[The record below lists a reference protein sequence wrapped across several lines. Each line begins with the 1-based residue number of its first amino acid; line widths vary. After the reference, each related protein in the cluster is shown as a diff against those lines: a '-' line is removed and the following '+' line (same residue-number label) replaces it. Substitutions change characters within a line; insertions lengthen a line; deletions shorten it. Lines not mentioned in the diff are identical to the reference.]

1 MKIIVIV
8 GKFNGHGGVQTVHRD
23 ICDAYKNIGNK
34 VYRIDSLKALLKFIF
49 HLI

>member
-8 GKFNGHGGVQTVHRD
+8 GKFNGHGGVQTVRRD

-34 VYRIDSLKALLKFIF
+34 VYRIDSLKAFYKNI
-49 HLI
+49 